1 MRDRLFRMAVTVMEI
16 IYGEEGQ
23 DLVEYALV
31 ITLIAL
37 ATITGEAKMA
47 SAVKSL
53 YSNIG
58 ASLT

>member
-1 MRDRLFRMAVTVMEI
+1 MAVTVMEI